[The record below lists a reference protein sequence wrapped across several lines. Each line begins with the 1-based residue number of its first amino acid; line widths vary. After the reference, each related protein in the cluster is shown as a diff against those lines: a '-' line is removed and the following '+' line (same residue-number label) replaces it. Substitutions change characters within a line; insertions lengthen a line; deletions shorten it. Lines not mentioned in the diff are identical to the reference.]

1 MGRSSK
7 SYTRAIMEAMAAG
20 KPIIATNVRGNIDL
34 VRDGVNGCLIPV
46 NDIEKKKVKELYKIM
61 LLKKF

>member
-1 MGRSSK
+1 
-7 SYTRAIMEAMAAG
+7 MEAMAAG